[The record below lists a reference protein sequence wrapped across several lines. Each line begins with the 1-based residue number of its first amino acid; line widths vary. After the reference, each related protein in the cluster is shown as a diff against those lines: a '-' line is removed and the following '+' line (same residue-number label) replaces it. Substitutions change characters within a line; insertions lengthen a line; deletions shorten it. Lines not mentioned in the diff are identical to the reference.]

1 VPSAAGGAPRAGRA
15 MGKLRRLPGGVG
27 SELGQRFAS
36 PPSLFGGLGNPQTR
50 TASPKPA
57 IAGLPDLM
65 ALLASQ
71 VQSL

>member
-1 VPSAAGGAPRAGRA
+1 MRPRS
-15 MGKLRRLPGGVG
+15 LRRTILCGGR
-27 SELGQRFAS
+27 RFAS
-36 PPSLFGGLGNPQTR
+36 APSLFGGLGNPQTR

>member
-1 VPSAAGGAPRAGRA
+1 VKIELAINLKTATAAPMRRHRGGFRVTVTG
-15 MGKLRRLPGGVG
+15 
-27 SELGQRFAS
+27 RFAS
-36 PPSLFGGLGNPQTR
+36 APLLFGGLGNPQTR

>member
-1 VPSAAGGAPRAGRA
+1 MKIELAINLKTAIAVPT
-15 MGKLRRLPGGVG
+15 RRQRGDFRVGVTG
-27 SELGQRFAS
+27 RFAS
-36 PPSLFGGLGNPQTR
+36 PRSLFGGLGNPQTR